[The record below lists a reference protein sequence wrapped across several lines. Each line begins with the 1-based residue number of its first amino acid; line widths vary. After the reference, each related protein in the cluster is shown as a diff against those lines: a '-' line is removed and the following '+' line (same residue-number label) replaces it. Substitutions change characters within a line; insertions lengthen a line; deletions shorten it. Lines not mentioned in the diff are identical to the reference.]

1 MRKIYQILIAFIVI
15 SNSYSQEVYF
25 LTGTN
30 ITKFNFST
38 EKGGIKT
45 PLFSGTGFSSEMG
58 YMRPLKN
65 QRFSHSV
72 SVNLN
77 DYNVVAGDLAN
88 SYKWNTKYFGVNNSL
103 DFTVPLTNNFKLM
116 LKAGLNLSTIIHGR
130 QEINGAFYEIM
141 NQDEFSGLIFIP
153 NGLLHLKYKLNDF
166 GYLSFGYG
174 LSKSVIL
181 FNISKEKLTT
191 STNQIVFG
199 IHFNIIKK

>member
-1 MRKIYQILIAFIVI
+1 MRKIYLLLIAFIAF
-15 SNSYSQEVYF
+15 SSSYSQEVYF

-30 ITKFNFST
+30 ITEYNFSS
-38 EKGGIKT
+38 EQGGMKT
-45 PLFSGTGFSSEMG
+45 PLFTGTGLNYEMG
-58 YMRPLKN
+58 YLRPLKN
-65 QRFSHSV
+65 KRFSHSI

-88 SYKWNTKYFGVNNSL
+88 SYKWNTKYFGVNNTL
-103 DFTVPLTNNFKLM
+103 DFSVPLTTNFKL
-116 LKAGLNLSTIIHGR
+116 LFKAGLNLSTIIYGR
-130 QEINGAFYEIM
+130 QEINGAFYNII
-141 NQDEFSGLIFIP
+141 NQDEFSGLTFVP
-153 NGLLHLKYKLNDF
+153 NTTLHLKYKLNDF

-174 LSKSVIL
+174 FSRSVIL

>member
-1 MRKIYQILIAFIVI
+1 MRKFYLLLIAFIAF

-25 LTGTN
+25 LTATN
-30 ITKFNFST
+30 ITKYNFSS

-45 PLFSGTGFSSEMG
+45 PLFSGTGFTNEIG

-65 QRFSHSV
+65 KRFSHSI
-72 SVNLN
+72 SINLN

-88 SYKWNTKYFGVNNSL
+88 SYKWNTKYFGVNNTL

-116 LKAGLNLSTIIHGR
+116 FNAGLNLSTIIYGR
-130 QEINGAFYEIM
+130 QEINGAFYDIV
-141 NQDEFSGLIFIP
+141 NQDEFSGLIFVP
-153 NGLLHLKYKLNDF
+153 NTGVHLKYKLNDF